1 MSVQLS
7 LLFLCYRQGWTWSFK
22 MTFLVFTYV
31 CCVSWMNLIRGQVLV
46 MKSTSSTQSH
56 PGLFLTFPAQR
67 RSNQLHSAMFTHRDD
82 HHCFSFVWFFSP
94 GGRVLPAQDRHP
106 NPSQMENFCFLPLI
120 ALFQMCK
127 RDKICSSA
135 ARALRVRSVLQWRMI
150 TVSFITPVDEH

>member
-7 LLFLCYRQGWTWSFK
+7 LLFLCYRQGRTWSFK

-94 GGRVLPAQDRHP
+94 GGECSLHRIDIPTRHRWRTFAFYH
-106 NPSQMENFCFLPLI
+106 SLHCFRCVSAIKSAPLQHE
-120 ALFQMCK
+120 LSGFVQ
-127 RDKICSSA
+127 CSSGG
-135 ARALRVRSVLQWRMI
+135 W
-150 TVSFITPVDEH
+150 